1 MHTGISSY
9 ESIQENDEGVSRG
22 TKKVIDKRVKT
33 LTHWSDEAEDEFR
46 RIFGVPSEKII
57 TIKFKLN
64 GEVTKETKSA
74 RAVIQEAVDRM
85 KFICDTLSADKGSAK
100 KLLL

>member
-85 KFICDTLSADKGSAK
+85 KFICDKLSADKGSAK

>member
-9 ESIQENDEGVSRG
+9 ESIQENDEGVSRR

-74 RAVIQEAVDRM
+74 RAVIQAVDRM
-85 KFICDTLSADKGSAK
+85 KFICDKLSADKGSAK

>member
-1 MHTGISSY
+1 M
-9 ESIQENDEGVSRG
+9 
-22 TKKVIDKRVKT
+22 
-33 LTHWSDEAEDEFR
+33 
-46 RIFGVPSEKII
+46 PSEKII

-85 KFICDTLSADKGSAK
+85 KFICDKLSADKGSAK